1 MRAAGSARWTR
12 VRDVPV
18 LAALLQ
24 AGPLPDDEDDPGTL
38 PDDE

>member
-1 MRAAGSARWTR
+1 MRALGTAAWTR

-18 LAALLQ
+18 LLALLQ
-24 AGPLPDDEDDPGTL
+24 PEELPDDEDDPSGL